1 MSAPQPAWL
10 RVWASTGAATPA
22 ASVAVPLTNREHV
35 GIIFRD
41 DDDQAHLLHLAS
53 HRRLCCD
60 DALEGHAWVA
70 PAIAPELL
78 PSIAAMCARVVKR
91 NAMGIPYGFRY
102 DASRFA
108 SDGQLV
114 LGNDEH
120 GLTCATFVLA
130 VLRSAGVE
138 LLKREEWPSRPD
150 DMVRFAKILKALR
163 SASAEDAYFDAI
175 EAEVTAVRFRPTEVA
190 GASAGQPPCS
200 FADAVAAAAAIEGFL
215 AAQAP

>member
-10 RVWASTGAATPA
+10 RLWAPTEAATPA
-22 ASVAVPLTNREHV
+22 AAVAVPLTNREHV

-41 DDDQAHLLHLAS
+41 DDDQPHLLHLAS
-53 HRRLCCD
+53 HRRLRCD
-60 DALEGHAWVA
+60 DVIDGHAWVA

-78 PSIAAMCARVVKR
+78 PSIAAMCARVAKR

-108 SDGQLV
+108 SDGQFV
-114 LGNDEH
+114 LGKDEH

-138 LLKREEWPSRPD
+138 LLTRDEWPPRPD

-163 SASAEDAYFDAI
+163 SVGAEDAYFDAL

-190 GASAGQPPCS
+190 GASAGRLPCS
-200 FADAVAAAAAIEGFL
+200 FADAAAAAAAIEGFL
-215 AAQAP
+215 AAHSP